1 MLTLQA
7 KEKEIE
13 NLTPDKE
20 FVRGTVG
27 AICQV
32 NFDEFWQEYGKW
44 VVFKRNGCEPI
55 KIMVNSL
62 TNEIEIPHTILAESG
77 EFQVGVFGV
86 TETETLP
93 TLYSDYIKIR
103 YGTDTNSTTPPKYTP
118 SEIDQL
124 RLSKQDK
131 LTAGV
136 GITISENNVISANG
150 GTIKFRTVV
159 ELPEVGEE
167 NVIYLLPNADSQE
180 QNSYDEYIYTNGA
193 WEKIG
198 SASVEVD
205 LTDYVKKTD
214 IANATTVGVVKVKD
228 FYGLTVSSDG
238 AILGMVYATDKYAT
252 RADNILISKG
262 TLENILAPLLA
273 RIEALENK

>member
-32 NFDEFWQEYGKW
+32 NFDEFWQDYEKW

-103 YGTDTNSTTPPKYTP
+103 YGTDTNGTTPPKYTP
-118 SEIDQL
+118 NEIDQL

-131 LTAGV
+131 LTAGDN
-136 GITISENNVISANG
+136 IIIDENNVISVKGGGGSSTNDYELLDNKPKING
-150 GTIKFRTVV
+150 V
-159 ELPEVGEE
+159 ELLGDKSLSELGINMPNME
-167 NVIYLLPNADSQE
+167 NY
-180 QNSYDEYIYTNGA
+180 YT
-193 WEKIG
+193 
-198 SASVEVD
+198 
-205 LTDYVKKTD
+205 KTE
-214 IANATTVGVVKVKD
+214 I
-228 FYGLTVSSDG
+228 
-238 AILGMVYATDKYAT
+238 
-252 RADNILISKG
+252 DNIVES
-262 TLENILAPLLA
+262 LEETIGD
-273 RIEALENK
+273 IETVLGGI